1 MAPIPP
7 DPANRTEKSSPA
19 PAVPKFRRGEIP
31 MPAGATPAVLVP
43 AEMAAIVVPAATPV
57 PACGF
62 VPTTPLPAATAVP
75 ATTPPATAVTATP
88 AVPATLVSRFG
99 RGSRDNSHHRGSGE
113 QLRHHIMVCHR

>member
-43 AEMAAIVVPAATPV
+43 AEMAAIAV
-57 PACGF
+57 
-62 VPTTPLPAATAVP
+62 PAATAVP
-75 ATTPPATAVTATP
+75 ATTGPATSAMPAATAVTATP

-113 QLRHHIMVCHR
+113 QLRHHI